1 MCYILD
7 DLVHDVEF
15 VYEVIEKIIQFVNSF
30 LIANLYV
37 FNFTDLFY
45 TGKKKI
51 TLLTYVTTLR
61 NLESGVMIN
70 HHVMVLNK

>member
-45 TGKKKI
+45 TGKKII